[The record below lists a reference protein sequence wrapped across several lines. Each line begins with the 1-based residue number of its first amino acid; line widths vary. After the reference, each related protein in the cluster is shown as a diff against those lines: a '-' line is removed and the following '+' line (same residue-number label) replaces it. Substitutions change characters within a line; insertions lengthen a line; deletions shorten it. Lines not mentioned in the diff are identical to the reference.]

1 MLIHRVHTVMA
12 VVTVLI
18 LLLERRHF
26 FSVIRAADATCTIPN
41 GEATATILFGYSLG
55 NCSLFDGKP
64 YFMGASPVIPVNQEY
79 ITTLQAPGASTAMMM
94 RQTDLYACNF
104 TSGAN
109 CRLLV
114 MMGNSELLLHCPS
127 CNSDACSCVGL
138 YIVVR
143 LTEGP
148 CSSVFS
154 AVQFPNHID
163 CKRNSV
169 SGDTSTLTFVVFSS
183 FFLGGGG
190 GGGDYSVHCL

>member
-18 LLLERRHF
+18 LLERRHF

-55 NCSLFDGKP
+55 NCSLFDGQP
-64 YFMGASPVIPVNQEY
+64 YFMGSSPVIPVNQEY
-79 ITTLQAPGASTAMMM
+79 ITTLQASGSSTAMVM
-94 RQTDLYACNF
+94 RLTDMYACNF

-109 CRLLV
+109 CSVFVPPGDSVSKVLLQ
-114 MMGNSELLLHCPS
+114 CPS
-127 CNSDACSCVGL
+127 CGSDACACVGL

-148 CSSVFS
+148 CSTVFS
-154 AVQFPNHID
+154 AVQFPNHAD
-163 CKRNSV
+163 CK
-169 SGDTSTLTFVVFSS
+169 
-183 FFLGGGG
+183 
-190 GGGDYSVHCL
+190 